1 MDTDARDAR
10 LAAVSDPRR
19 RGGSGTDTPIADLAG
34 PRRGGLRRARTDGY
48 GAPTATRRDVGDGAR
63 KQKHQS
69 LRVVI
74 EYKKETLSSSA
85 QVRRLIRIDVRTP
98 DTSPL
103 EALSPLA
110 YLAERMAG
118 RRAVEGGE
126 RPEGSLH
133 AALDRGDHRAALRAL
148 MAEHGAAVY
157 DYCARVLGD
166 ATLGAD
172 VHQQVFEEAY
182 RDLGKLQRP
191 EHARSWLF
199 GIANHRCLDAIKAR
213 RRREKRFVGDDEAL
227 ADVADEPRDLAER
240 VDATTVAE
248 ALSACLRA
256 LSAESRM
263 AVLLRFQEGMTY
275 EDMGRMCREKST
287 TLQAR
292 VTRALPLLRRCLEGK
307 GIEP

>member
-1 MDTDARDAR
+1 M
-10 LAAVSDPRR
+10 
-19 RGGSGTDTPIADLAG
+19 
-34 PRRGGLRRARTDGY
+34 RT
-48 GAPTATRRDVGDGAR
+48 
-63 KQKHQS
+63 S
-69 LRVVI
+69 
-74 EYKKETLSSSA
+74 
-85 QVRRLIRIDVRTP
+85 

-118 RRAVEGGE
+118 RRAVQDGE
-126 RPEGSLH
+126 RPQDPLH

-157 DYCARVLGD
+157 GYCTRVLGD

-182 RDLGKLQRP
+182 RDLGKLLRP

-213 RRREKRFVGDDEAL
+213 RRREKRFVGDDDEAL
-227 ADVADEPRDLAER
+227 ADVADEPRDLTER
-240 VDATTVAE
+240 VDAPTVAT
-248 ALSACLRA
+248 ALSACLRE

>member
-1 MDTDARDAR
+1 M
-10 LAAVSDPRR
+10 
-19 RGGSGTDTPIADLAG
+19 
-34 PRRGGLRRARTDGY
+34 
-48 GAPTATRRDVGDGAR
+48 
-63 KQKHQS
+63 Q
-69 LRVVI
+69 
-74 EYKKETLSSSA
+74 
-85 QVRRLIRIDVRTP
+85 TP

-118 RRAVEGGE
+118 RRAVAGGE
-126 RPEGSLH
+126 RLEDSLH

-157 DYCARVLGD
+157 GYCTRVLGD

-182 RDLGKLQRP
+182 RDLGKLLRP

-227 ADVADEPRDLAER
+227 ADVADEPRDLAEG
-240 VDATTVAE
+240 VDATTVAT
-248 ALSACLRA
+248 ALSACLRE